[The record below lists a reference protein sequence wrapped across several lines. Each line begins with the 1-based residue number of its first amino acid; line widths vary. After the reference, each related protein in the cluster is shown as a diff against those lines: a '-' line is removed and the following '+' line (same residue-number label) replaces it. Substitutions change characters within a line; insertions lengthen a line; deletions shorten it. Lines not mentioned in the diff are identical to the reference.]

1 MTALIDPDVDDI
13 RDREDREAED
23 REAMRVAAQQKAR
36 QRARKRRDQLANRVD
51 VLDELR
57 VGQVELLAK
66 APTIADVAAFFG
78 INAGSLGRLLRWYR
92 DEFIEDGWTAASRCD
107 DDLWTDEAVVRAALL
122 LDGVQSAAAAEIRYL
137 LGVDGL
143 PVAFSSRDYRIQQC
157 EKVFERAMAVVG
169 DVHGES
175 SPVAVWRELQQMP
188 RYELQALAVALA
200 SLVPD
205 DVPGLGEYLRELA
218 GKRDS
223 IAAGLALLIPQRSPL
238 FARRRSRGRGRGR
251 SFAEPGGVAV
261 CAQR

>member
-1 MTALIDPDVDDI
+1 MTALFEPDVDDI

-23 REAMRVAAQQKAR
+23 REALRVVAQQQARRRAR
-36 QRARKRRDQLANRVD
+36 QRRDKLASRVD

-57 VGQVELLAK
+57 VGQAERLAK
-66 APTIADVAAFFG
+66 APTIADVAAFFS
-78 INAGSLGRLLRWYR
+78 ISTASLVTLLRSHR
-92 DEFIEDGWTAASRCD
+92 DEFIEDGWTASNRYG
-107 DDLWTDEAVVRAALL
+107 DDLWTDQAVVRAALL
-122 LDGVQSAAAAEIRYL
+122 LDGAKSAVAAEIRYL
-137 LGVDGL
+137 LDVDGL
-143 PVAFSSRDYRIQQC
+143 PVAFPTRDYRIKQC

-200 SLVPD
+200 ALVPD

-223 IAAGLALLIPQRSPL
+223 SAAGLALLIPQRSPL
-238 FARRRSRGRGRGR
+238 FARRRAGGRDR
-251 SFAEPGGVAV
+251 SCVDPGGAAY
-261 CAQR
+261 AQR

>member
-1 MTALIDPDVDDI
+1 MTALFEPDVDDI

-23 REAMRVAAQQKAR
+23 REALRVVAQQQARRRAR
-36 QRARKRRDQLANRVD
+36 QRRDKLASRVD

-57 VGQVELLAK
+57 VGQAERLAK

-78 INAGSLGRLLRWYR
+78 ISTASLVTLLRSHR
-92 DEFIEDGWTAASRCD
+92 DEFIEDGWTAANRYG
-107 DDLWTDEAVVRAALL
+107 DDLWTDQAVVRAALL
-122 LDGVQSAAAAEIRYL
+122 LDGAKSAVAAEIRYL
-137 LGVDGL
+137 LDVDGL
-143 PVAFSSRDYRIQQC
+143 PVAFSSRDYRIKQC

-200 SLVPD
+200 ALVPD

-223 IAAGLALLIPQRSPL
+223 SAAGLALLIPQRSPL
-238 FARRRSRGRGRGR
+238 FARRRAGGRDR
-251 SFAEPGGVAV
+251 SCVDPGGGAY
-261 CAQR
+261 AQR

>member
-1 MTALIDPDVDDI
+1 MTSLFDPDVDDV

-23 REAMRVAAQQKAR
+23 REALRISAQQQARRRSR
-36 QRARKRRDQLANRVD
+36 QRRDKLASRVD

-57 VGQVELLAK
+57 VGRVELLAN

-78 INAGSLGRLLRWYR
+78 ISTRWLVTLLRWHR
-92 DEFIEDGWTAASRCD
+92 DEFIEDGWTAASRSEG
-107 DDLWTDEAVVRAALL
+107 DLWTDEAVVRAALL
-122 LDGVQSAAAAEIRYL
+122 LDGVRSEAAAEIRYL
-137 LGVDGL
+137 LDVEGL
-143 PVAFSSRDYRIQQC
+143 PVAFSSRDYRIKQC

-169 DVHGES
+169 DAHGES

-188 RYELQALAVALA
+188 RYELQALTVALA
-200 SLVPD
+200 ALVPD

-238 FARRRSRGRGRGR
+238 FARRRKGGRDR
-251 SFAEPGGVAV
+251 SCAEPGGVAV

>member
-1 MTALIDPDVDDI
+1 MTALFDRDVDDI

-23 REAMRVAAQQKAR
+23 REALRVLAQQQARRRAR
-36 QRARKRRDQLANRVD
+36 QRRDKLASRVD

-57 VGQVELLAK
+57 VGQAERLAK

-78 INAGSLGRLLRWYR
+78 ISTASLVTLLRSHR
-92 DEFIEDGWTAASRCD
+92 DEFIEDGWTPANRYG
-107 DDLWTDEAVVRAALL
+107 DDLWTDQAVVRAALL
-122 LDGVQSAAAAEIRYL
+122 LDGVVKSAVAAEIRYL
-137 LGVDGL
+137 LDVEGL
-143 PVAFSSRDYRIQQC
+143 PVVFSSRDYRIKQC

-175 SPVAVWRELQQMP
+175 SPVAVWREVQQMP

-200 SLVPD
+200 ALVPD

-223 IAAGLALLIPQRSPL
+223 SAAGLALLIPQRSPL
-238 FARRRSRGRGRGR
+238 FTRRRAGGRDR
-251 SFAEPGGVAV
+251 SYVDPCGAAY
-261 CAQR
+261 AQR